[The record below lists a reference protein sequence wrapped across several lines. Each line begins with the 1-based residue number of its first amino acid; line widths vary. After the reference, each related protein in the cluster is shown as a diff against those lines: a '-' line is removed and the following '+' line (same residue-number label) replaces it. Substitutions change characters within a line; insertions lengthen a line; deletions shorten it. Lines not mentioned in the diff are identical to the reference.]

1 MPRLVQARASPVGPR
16 RRWGPP
22 VKTVRWLGRRT
33 RRAAA
38 IRPAISDGSGRPG
51 VQDRGSGRPDREPTM
66 PAPRSPIA
74 ANDDSTATISRG
86 RRRAAHARS
95 RPIAAV
101 PAVPAGAAGE
111 RV

>member
-1 MPRLVQARASPVGPR
+1 
-16 RRWGPP
+16 
-22 VKTVRWLGRRT
+22 
-33 RRAAA
+33 
-38 IRPAISDGSGRPG
+38 
-51 VQDRGSGRPDREPTM
+51 M

-101 PAVPAGAAGE
+101 PAGAAGE